1 MPHIMLRPLALK
13 RARGGRHNGALA
25 HQNCVLERSA
35 FHYYSGSDGN
45 DIAELTAYLHSQNE
59 LGRALSA
66 WASFL
71 AIES

>member
-1 MPHIMLRPLALK
+1 
-13 RARGGRHNGALA
+13 
-25 HQNCVLERSA
+25 LERSA
-35 FHYYSGSDGN
+35 FHYYPGGDGN
-45 DIAELTAYLHSQNE
+45 DIAELMAYLHSQNE